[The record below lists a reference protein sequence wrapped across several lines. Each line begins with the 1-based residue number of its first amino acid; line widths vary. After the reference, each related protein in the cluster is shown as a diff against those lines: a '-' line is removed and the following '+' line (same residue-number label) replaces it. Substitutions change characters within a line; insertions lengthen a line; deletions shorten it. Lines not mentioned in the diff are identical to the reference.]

1 MNAVIWPQ
9 RSNWT
14 DDWISALGNVVEARY
29 WAWFAAILAV
39 IATHSFWGLDA
50 AVVRD
55 CDEARYGVAASE
67 MLRAGSPLVT
77 TYAGATEYWNLKPPL
92 GYWLIEMA
100 YRGLG
105 PTPLAL
111 RVPAAVSA
119 IAVTGLTMTIA
130 RRLAGSAVAVI
141 SGAVLATSF
150 GFVFYHGARSGELDM
165 PLTLLLT
172 CLFGLAEH
180 LPSSRPARLAAGL
193 ILSIAFLLKSFALL
207 PFVAALAAYLV
218 LTRGP
223 RSVSAWAV
231 PSLVLMLVASVWSV
245 ARIVSEA
252 STEFVRRMFLE
263 DLVLRTTAVIDS
275 GQHNS
280 PFDYVWALGDRF
292 APWLLFIAAAA
303 WSTSRFLAE
312 RTSSDAST
320 LLWTYAIVPLA
331 LFSIAQ
337 THHSWYILPTYPAWS
352 IISGCAIVQ
361 LLQRARTSGQV
372 WLAGLLVLLGLLA
385 CEGRLFVKL
394 GQSNMP
400 ASQSFLLSLPDRLGA
415 RIHTVDTAFV
425 TTYSERFLLQVVD
438 GFAVRDIDR
447 VGVTPQRTSPGGD
460 VLLVRNRVAG
470 GDPVVRTANMRVLA
484 TGPAYTVYGHNGA
497 GLPARVAAA
506 R

>member
-1 MNAVIWPQ
+1 MNAVTWPP
-9 RSNWT
+9 RGTWT
-14 DDWISALGNVVEARY
+14 DEWISALGNAVETRY
-29 WAWFAAILAV
+29 WTWFAAILTV
-39 IATHSFWGLDA
+39 IATNSFWGLDA
-50 AVVRD
+50 AMVRD

-100 YRGLG
+100 YRVLG

-111 RVPAAVSA
+111 RLPAAVSS

-141 SGAVLATSF
+141 SGAVLVTSF

-180 LPSSRPARLAAGL
+180 LPYSRPARLAAGL

-223 RSVSAWAV
+223 RSMSAWTV
-231 PSLVLMLVASVWSV
+231 PALVLALVASVWSV
-245 ARIVSEA
+245 ARSVSEA
-252 STEFVRRMFLE
+252 STEFIRRMFLE

-275 GQHNS
+275 GQHNG

-292 APWLLFIAAAA
+292 APWLLFIAAAT
-303 WSTSRFLAE
+303 WSSSRFLAE

-320 LLWTYAIVPLA
+320 LLWTYALVPLA
-331 LFSIAQ
+331 LFSVAQ

-352 IISGCAIVQ
+352 IIGGCAIVQ
-361 LLQRARTSGQV
+361 LLQRARTKRRV
-372 WLAGLLVLLGLLA
+372 WQAGLLVLIGLLA
-385 CEGRLFVKL
+385 CEGRLVAKF

-415 RIHTVDTAFV
+415 RIRTVDTAFV

-438 GFAVRDIDR
+438 GFTVRDIDPA
-447 VGVTPQRTSPGGD
+447 GVTPQRASPDGD
-460 VLLVRNRVAG
+460 VLLVRNRPAG
-470 GDPVVRTANMRVLA
+470 GDPVAWPANVRVLA
-484 TGPAYTVYGHNGA
+484 TGPAYTVYGRSAA
-497 GLPARVAAA
+497 GLSARVAAA
-506 R
+506 P